1 MNYRLP
7 VLLLLFVSVRLCAQE
22 DSSSV
27 SAAAPARFTFQP
39 AMALETGMLSF
50 YGDLYEKHFISPQV
64 SRIGYGFSFSQ
75 PLNPSLRVGLYALT
89 GKLGAN
95 ERLVNR
101 NTNFES
107 NIFSGGLQL
116 EYTFA
121 HLLNEKARVFPFI
134 TTGFNW
140 FSYNSKTDLKDANGN
155 SYFYWTDGSIRNL
168 DENDPN
174 AINAVILQ
182 RDYVFESDIRAL
194 NLDGFGNYPVN
205 SFAVPAGAGILLKL
219 TGHWEVKA
227 GAVMHF
233 SFTDYID
240 GVTDKSIGTRQ
251 GDTRKDHFMMTSVT
265 LRYNLFDPK
274 KNKDAA
280 GNDLYAGVDYKELAK
295 SDYDEDGV
303 IDAEDLCGDTP
314 KGVAVDRN
322 GCPIDSDK
330 DEVPDYRDDET
341 ASAPGAIV
349 NERGVTLSDSAILMQ
364 HEMYWDSTGK
374 FAKTVVLRAGGTP
387 YSGPVNERKM
397 YSVSLG
403 QYKSGLPNDVMSK
416 FLNIE
421 DISSK
426 TLPDSSTIYTV
437 GKYEDLRTAEKRKR
451 SLQEQGVTAATV
463 VYETPN
469 GTFKEVTNV
478 FSNGSDASGANTA
491 GNTTTSTNTSSGTNS
506 SNTNTVNEGMPTND
520 KLVYRVQL
528 GAFRNRQSKG
538 TFADVP
544 DLIEIKG
551 DDGLFRYLSGSFATF
566 DDAAGHKINL
576 LVKGY
581 KGVFIVAYKNG
592 KRVSLPESGR

>member
-1 MNYRLP
+1 MNYRFSIW
-7 VLLLLFVSVRLCAQE
+7 LLFFVSVRVCAQN
-22 DSSSV
+22 D
-27 SAAAPARFTFQP
+27 SAAAETAAPAKFTFQP
-39 AMALETGMLSF
+39 AIGLGTGMLSF
-50 YGDLYEKHFISPQV
+50 YGDLYQKHFISPQV
-64 SRIGYGFSFSQ
+64 SRIGYEFSFSQ
-75 PLNPSLRVGLYALT
+75 PLNPSLRVGLYAMA

-107 NIFSGGLQL
+107 KVLSGGLTI

-121 HLLNEKARVFPFI
+121 HLLNEKARVFPWI
-134 TTGFNW
+134 STGIGW

-155 SYFYWTDGSIRNL
+155 PYFYWSDGSIRNL
-168 DENDPN
+168 DETDPN
-174 AINAVILQ
+174 AINAVIVQ
-182 RDYVFESDIRAL
+182 RDYNFESDIRAL

-227 GAVMHF
+227 GAVMNF
-233 SFTDYID
+233 SFSDYID

-251 GDTRKDHFMMTSVT
+251 GDARKDHFMMTSVT

-274 KNKDAA
+274 KDKDAA

-303 IDAEDLCGDTP
+303 IDPEDYCGDTP
-314 KGVAVDRN
+314 KGVPVDRN

-330 DEVPDYRDDET
+330 DQVPDYRDDET

-349 NERGVTLSDSAILMQ
+349 NDRGVTQSDSAILMQ
-364 HEMYWDSTGK
+364 YEMYWDSTGK
-374 FAKTVVLRAGGTP
+374 FAKTEILRAGGTP
-387 YSGPVNERKM
+387 YSGPVNERKV

-437 GKYEDLRTAEKRKR
+437 GKYDDLRTAEKRKR

-463 VYETPN
+463 VYETPG
-469 GTFKEVTNV
+469 GTFKEVNNV
-478 FSNGSDASGANTA
+478 FSNGGDTSATNTA
-491 GNTTTSTNTSSGTNS
+491 GNTATTNNNSAGTANSTANTATDI
-506 SNTNTVNEGMPTND
+506 MPSND

-528 GAFRNRQSKG
+528 GAFRNRQPKG
-538 TFADVP
+538 TFADIP

-566 DDAAGHKINL
+566 DDAAGHKIDL

-592 KRVSLPESGR
+592 KRVSLP

>member
-1 MNYRLP
+1 MKFRFSI
-7 VLLLLFVSVRLCAQE
+7 LLLLLTVLRLNAQN
-22 DSSSV
+22 D
-27 SAAAPARFTFQP
+27 SAATAAPSRFVFQP
-39 AMALETGMLSF
+39 AIGLGTGMLSF
-50 YGDLYEKHFISPQV
+50 YGDLYQKHFISPQV
-64 SRIGYGFSFSQ
+64 SRIGYEFSFSQ
-75 PLNPSLRVGLYALT
+75 PINPSLRVGLT
-89 GKLGAN
+89 GLVGTLGAN

-107 NIFSGGLQL
+107 KIISGGLTV

-121 HLLNEKARVFPFI
+121 HLLHEKARVFPWI
-134 TTGFNW
+134 SAGAAW
-140 FSYNSKTDLKDANGN
+140 FSYKSKTDLKDANGN
-155 SYFYWTDGSIRNL
+155 SYYYWSDGSIRNI

-182 RDYVFESDIRAL
+182 RDYAFETDIRAL

-205 SFAVPAGAGILLKL
+205 SFTVPAGAGILLKL

-233 SFTDYID
+233 SFTDYVD
-240 GVTDKSIGTRQ
+240 GVTEKSLGNRQ
-251 GDTRKDHFMMTSVT
+251 GDARNDHFMMTSVT

-274 KNKDAA
+274 KNKDAS
-280 GNDLYAGVDYKELAK
+280 GNDLYAGVNYKELAK

-303 IDAEDLCGDTP
+303 LDAEDLCGDTP
-314 KGVAVDRN
+314 KGVPVDRN
-322 GCPIDSDK
+322 GCPLDSDK

-416 FLNIE
+416 FLNME

-426 TLPDSSTIYTV
+426 LLPDSSTIYTV

-463 VYETPN
+463 VYETPG

-478 FSNGSDASGANTA
+478 FSNGSDASGTNTA
-491 GNTTTSTNTSSGTNS
+491 GTATTSNSTSAGTNS
-506 SNTNTVNEGMPTND
+506 SNASTVNDGMPTND

-528 GAFRNRQSKG
+528 GAYRNRQPKG
-538 TFADVP
+538 TFADIP

-581 KGVFIVAYKNG
+581 KGAFIVAYKNG